1 MLSIQE
7 QCTLLTKGVAE
18 IINLEELK
26 KKLELGRKLTIKLGL
41 DPTAPDIHLGHT
53 VVLRKI
59 KQFQDLGHQVVIIIG
74 DMTGRIGDPT
84 GRDTSRPALTK
95 EEVML
100 NAKTY
105 TDQIFKILDPD
116 LTEVKFNSE
125 WLEKLS
131 FEDVLQLAS
140 KYSVARML
148 EREDFKNRFKNGQ
161 TIGIHEFFYPLM
173 QGFDSIS
180 IKADIEIGGT
190 DQTFNILMGR
200 TLQKEFDLERQV
212 AIFMPILE
220 GTDGKMKMSK
230 SKGNYIGIDEKPSD
244 MFGKI
249 MSIQDQMIIR
259 YFELVTDWHPRD
271 IKKMGS
277 AMDNGELNPMEAKM
291 TLGEEIVSLY
301 HGKEAGRKAK
311 EEFITVFR
319 DNKLPDSIQE
329 LVVGEGNLIDILVQ
343 GKFAQSKSEA
353 RRLILQGG
361 VRINGEKIEDIA
373 FAIFNNKDIIQVG
386 KRKFAELILDQE

>member
-7 QCTLLTKGVAE
+7 KCTLLTKGVAE

-26 KKLELGRKLTIKLGL
+26 KKLETGRQLTIKLGL

-53 VVLRKI
+53 VVLRKL
-59 KQFQDLGHQVVIIIG
+59 KQFQDMGHQVVIIIG

-95 EEVML
+95 EEVL
-100 NAKTY
+100 INAKTY

-116 LTEVKFNSE
+116 QTDVKFNSE

-148 EREDFKNRFKNGQ
+148 EREDFKKRFKNGQ
-161 TIGIHEFFYPLM
+161 RIGIHEFFYPLM
-173 QGFDSIS
+173 QGFDSVS
-180 IKADIEIGGT
+180 IQADIEVGGT

-200 TLQKEFDLERQV
+200 TLQKEFDQERQV

-230 SKGNYIGIDEKPSD
+230 SKGNYIGIDEKPSE
-244 MFGKI
+244 MFGKV
-249 MSIQDQMIIR
+249 MSIQDNMIIR
-259 YFELVTDWHPRD
+259 YFELVTDWHPSD
-271 IKKMGS
+271 IKKIKN
-277 AMDNGELNPMEAKM
+277 AMDSGELNPMEAKM
-291 TLGEEIVSLY
+291 TLGEEIVGLY
-301 HGKEAGRKAK
+301 HGKEAGKKAK
-311 EEFITVFR
+311 DEFITVFR
-319 DNKLPDSIQE
+319 ENKLPNSIPQ
-329 LVVGEGNLIDILVQ
+329 LVIGEGNLIDLLVQ
-343 GKFAQSKSEA
+343 GKFASSKSEA
-353 RRLILQGG
+353 RRLITQGG
-361 VRINGEKIEDIA
+361 VRINGHKIEDITYTS
-373 FAIFNNKDIIQVG
+373 FNHKDIIQVG
-386 KRKFAELILDQE
+386 KRKFAELRITQK